1 MDEGIDIPSAKR
13 AIILASSTNPREY
26 VQRIG
31 RIIRRYEGKEKAVLY
46 DIIVEPSLEQ
56 MEQELAKFEKK
67 IFEKEMVRISEIS
80 ENAMNRLEIINE
92 VYDRLL

>member
-1 MDEGIDIPSAKR
+1 
-13 AIILASSTNPREY
+13 
-26 VQRIG
+26 
-31 RIIRRYEGKEKAVLY
+31 
-46 DIIVEPSLEQ
+46 